1 MIALFSQ
8 LVAMLGDVS
17 TWGGPVGAGAADGLR
32 ILKAGQVDKELDGS
46 IGHLESAKFA
56 DAITSER
63 TVIRGL
69 EALLEKIQGLE
80 GLIGSSQE
88 EALKLVREMMKKQ
101 EQLRQ
106 ETKQTQLTEKNA
118 EALVEKQAQVRK
130 DLNKLN
136 EALERVPAAVPLLEQ
151 AKAAAYEATADLFD
165 AKKEEALAEQS
176 KVLGNLAQIEEQL
189 QNAADPTNS
198 NRSADQLAQQAK
210 DLQKAKED
218 LNKIQAQQQQVE
230 KTAEKNAPAAKPQE
244 EQVAAALA
252 KVDDGRDLPAAVDT
266 RLAQAEDAAKQ
277 AATGPMAESPQA
289 TDANGSASG
298 STRLK
303 TPSSRLPPKRR
314 PRWPTPEPPRA
325 GRQGGRVGSRG

>member
-1 MIALFSQ
+1 MPPTECEFSRP
-8 LVAMLGDVS
+8 GRS
-17 TWGGPVGAGAADGLR
+17 TKR
-32 ILKAGQVDKELDGS
+32 LDGS
-46 IGHLESAKFA
+46 IGHLESARFA
-56 DAITSER
+56 DAVVSER

-80 GLIGSSQE
+80 GLIGSSQD

-106 ETKQTQLTEKNA
+106 ETKQTQLTEKNT
-118 EALVEKQAQVRK
+118 EPLVEKQAQLRK

-136 EALERVPAAVPLLEQ
+136 DTLERLPAAAPLLEE

-165 AKKEEALAEQS
+165 AKKEEAVAEQS

-189 QNAADPTNS
+189 QNAADPRGS

-218 LNKIQAQQQQVE
+218 LAKIQAQQQQTE
-230 KTAEKNAPAAKPQE
+230 KAAEQNAPAAKPQE

-252 KVDDGRDLPAAVDT
+252 KVDDNRDLPAAVDT
-266 RLAQAEDAAKQ
+266 RLAQAEEAAQKAAEALAQSPQQPNATAQQ
-277 AATGPMAESPQA
+277 AAG
-289 TDANGSASG
+289 
-298 STRLK
+298 
-303 TPSSRLPPKRR
+303 KRR
-314 PRWPTPEPPRA
+314 KGHRA
-325 GRQGGRVGSRG
+325 SRGRSPGCVGRYPAARIGREGWRTGSGGRSAGTGRRRRTSHGGRSSGCRR